1 MGIIDDMVVN
11 VKSAAEAV
19 GKTTGKL
26 VDLSKLKVAAAELN
40 AEVVERYEALGQY
53 VYNNC
58 RALLGTDVEAAG
70 KMAEIEEMQAQLGVI
85 NKEILTKQNK
95 KVCPTCGHQA
105 LLENVYCS
113 VCGTKLPEEECPV
126 QEAAP
131 EAPVTPETPDTAEA
145 SEEPKDEN
153 PQQ

>member
-1 MGIIDDMVVN
+1 MGIIDDVVVN

-58 RALLGTDVEAAG
+58 RALLGADVEAAG
-70 KMAEIEEMQAQLGVI
+70 KMAEIEEMQAQLGAI

-105 LLENVYCS
+105 SLENAYCS
-113 VCGTKLPEEECPV
+113 VCGTKLPVEETPV
-126 QEAAP
+126 QEAP
-131 EAPVTPETPDTAEA
+131 EAPVTPEAPEA
-145 SEEPKDEN
+145 PEEPKDEN